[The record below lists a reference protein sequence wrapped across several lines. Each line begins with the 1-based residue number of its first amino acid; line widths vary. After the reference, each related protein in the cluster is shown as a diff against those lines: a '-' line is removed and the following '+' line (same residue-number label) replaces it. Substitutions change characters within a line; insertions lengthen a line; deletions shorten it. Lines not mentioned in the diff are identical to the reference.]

1 MTRARRWVDLI
12 FRNLAL
18 TVTGGIVALFVVLG
32 LVMYEGAGPAIR
44 EFGREFLTTTN
55 WDPVADHFGG
65 LAFIYGTLVTSLL
78 ALFIAVPISLGA
90 AIFLSEFCPRWMR
103 LPISYMIELLAA
115 IPSVV
120 YGLWG
125 IFVLVP
131 WVRTEVQG
139 PLKAAFGFL
148 PLFSGPALG
157 IGTLAAAIILAIM
170 ITPTIT
176 AVANEV
182 IKTVPESLRE
192 AALALGSTRWETTWK
207 VVLPFGR
214 TGILGGAL
222 LGLGRAVGET
232 MAVTMVVGN
241 RAQISP
247 SLFAPASTMASI
259 IASEFNE
266 AVTELHIAALIEVG
280 LLLFGVT
287 LALNVAARL
296 LVWSVSRRTR
306 GG

>member
-1 MTRARRWVDLI
+1 MQRGDWL
-12 FRNLAL
+12 FRHL
-18 TVTGGIVALFVVLG
+18 TLIVAGTMIGIFALLG
-32 LVMYEGAGPAIR
+32 LIMYQGAGPAIR
-44 EFGREFLTTTN
+44 EFGLGFAISTN
-55 WDPVADHFGG
+55 WDPVADHFGA
-65 LAFIYGTLVTSLL
+65 LAFVYGTVLTSLL
-78 ALFIAVPISLGA
+78 ALLIAVPISLGA
-90 AIFLSEFCPRWMR
+90 AIYLSEFSPRWLR
-103 LPISYMIELLAA
+103 LPVSYLIELLAA

-266 AVTELHIAALIEVG
+266 AVTELHIAALIEG
-280 LLLFGVT
+280 GRRLGGGT
-287 LALNVAARL
+287 RAPKGAARRL
-296 LVWSVSRRTR
+296 GGPGARRTR

>member
-1 MTRARRWVDLI
+1 MQRGDWL
-12 FRNLAL
+12 FRHL
-18 TVTGGIVALFVVLG
+18 TLIVAGTMIGIFALLG
-32 LVMYEGAGPAIR
+32 LIMYQGAGPAIR
-44 EFGREFLTTTN
+44 EFGLGFAISTN
-55 WDPVADHFGG
+55 WDPVADHFGA
-65 LAFIYGTLVTSLL
+65 LAFVYGTVLTSLL
-78 ALFIAVPISLGA
+78 ALLIAVPISLGA
-90 AIFLSEFCPRWMR
+90 AIYLSEFSPRWLR
-103 LPISYMIELLAA
+103 LPVSYLIELLAA

-131 WVRTEVQG
+131 WVRTQVQP
-139 PLKAAFGFL
+139 PLKAVFGFL
-148 PLFSGPALG
+148 PLFRGPALG
-157 IGTLAAAIILAIM
+157 IGVLAAAIILAIM

-192 AALALGSTRWETTWK
+192 AALALGSTRWEAIWR
-207 VVLPFGR
+207 VVLPTGR

-232 MAVTMVVGN
+232 MAVTMVIGN
-241 RAQISP
+241 RAEISA

-266 AVTELHIAALIEVG
+266 AVTQLHVAALIEVG

-287 LALNVAARL
+287 LLLNISARL
-296 LVWSVSRRTR
+296 LVWSVSQRTQ